1 MRKYRAG
8 SAYAW
13 ASGHQVKI
21 FRECRSGLHDMCP
34 ESLKVEPDYF
44 DPDKGRVPSG
54 RQVTIYCEC
63 ACHARHKAPSD
74 TTTR

>member
-8 SAYAW
+8 SAYAR
-13 ASGHQVKI
+13 ALGHQVKI
-21 FRECRSGLHDMCP
+21 FRECRSGLHDICP

-63 ACHARHKAPSD
+63 ACHARIKNGSKCASK
-74 TTTR
+74 